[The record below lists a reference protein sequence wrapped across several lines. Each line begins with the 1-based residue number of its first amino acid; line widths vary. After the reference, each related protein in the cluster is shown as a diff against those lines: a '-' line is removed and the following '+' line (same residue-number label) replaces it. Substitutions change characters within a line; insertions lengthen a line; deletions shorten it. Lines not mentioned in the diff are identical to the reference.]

1 MTPEQRRGRGYAA
14 KALIA
19 DPVLQEAWDLIEQ
32 EMRDEWERCL
42 LPRKRD
48 RIWTELRH
56 VRKLRQKLAGFAGQA
71 RE

>member
-1 MTPEQRRGRGYAA
+1 MTPEQRRARAYAA
-14 KALIA
+14 QAIIREPIYA
-19 DPVLQEAWDLIEQ
+19 EAWDLIEQ
-32 EMRDEWERCL
+32 EMREEWERCI

-56 VRKLRQKLAGFAGQA
+56 VRRLRQKLAGFAGQA